1 MCCKSKKG
9 DKNREFMEQF
19 EEKAPKPE
27 IKKQKKVEEETI
39 DSSQK
44 NKAPVS
50 PFKGNQYE
58 ADF

>member
-27 IKKQKKVEEETI
+27 TKRSSKV
-39 DSSQK
+39 
-44 NKAPVS
+44 
-50 PFKGNQYE
+50 
-58 ADF
+58 

>member
-1 MCCKSKKG
+1 
-9 DKNREFMEQF
+9 MEQF

-58 ADF
+58 TDF